1 MPFATDTSWPAGLTN
16 IFDIARSGHGSFEN
30 RYYGP
35 YNTMLF
41 YYTVDFIVYLIV
53 YRDQRPV
60 FLVEIKDD
68 AHILVPT
75 KRKAA
80 DAQMRER
87 YDELLHAC
95 PIPMLYGLSVLGT
108 KMRVYC
114 GNLADQT
121 VAPSFVDTDPRYVLP
136 NDYLGGEW
144 SVDIM
149 SQAGFSE
156 MKRMINYI
164 KSQA

>member
-1 MPFATDTSWPAGLTN
+1 RD
-16 IFDIARSGHGSFEN
+16 
-30 RYYGP
+30 
-35 YNTMLF
+35 
-41 YYTVDFIVYLIV
+41 TVDFIVYLIV
-53 YRDQRPV
+53 FRDQRPV

-87 YDELLHAC
+87 YDVLLHAC

-121 VAPSFVDTDPRYVLP
+121 VAPSFVDTDPGHVLP

-156 MKRMINYI
+156 MKRLINYI

>member
-1 MPFATDTSWPAGLTN
+1 
-16 IFDIARSGHGSFEN
+16 
-30 RYYGP
+30 
-35 YNTMLF
+35 
-41 YYTVDFIVYLIV
+41 
-53 YRDQRPV
+53 
-60 FLVEIKDD
+60 
-68 AHILVPT
+68 
-75 KRKAA
+75 
-80 DAQMRER
+80 
-87 YDELLHAC
+87 
-95 PIPMLYGLSVLGT
+95 MLYGLSVLGT

-121 VAPSFVDTDPRYVLP
+121 VAPPFVDTDPRYVLP